1 MTIRAPLS
9 GVVLER
15 AVTLGTVVNPADN
28 LILLSDLASLWV
40 VGEVPERE
48 ASLVSVGQSADIEVA
63 AFPGERFEAEVF
75 HIGERLDPALRTA
88 SVRCLLQNPDRR
100 LRPEMY
106 AANHI
111 ELGKTPPILVVPEH
125 AIQIFDGEGSRP
137 RGARRRLSNR

>member
-75 HIGERLDPALRTA
+75 HIVLPAKGSTPLCAQPRCDASCKTRTG
-88 SVRCLLQNPDRR
+88 D
-100 LRPEMY
+100 
-106 AANHI
+106 
-111 ELGKTPPILVVPEH
+111 
-125 AIQIFDGEGSRP
+125 
-137 RGARRRLSNR
+137 